1 MDPDWILLVG
11 LAVLGRGLRLG
22 LIEEQ
27 IKAIAKRLL
36 LILRLGERQQ
46 KCVAQDG
53 AVGKADL
60 GDGPHRVDAFGRRE
74 PHACAPR
81 RTKEAMQVLSHP
93 MPIRRRSDARP
104 WR

>member
-1 MDPDWILLVG
+1 MLFVG
-11 LAVLGRGLRLG
+11 LAVLGRRRRLR

-27 IKAIAKRLL
+27 VKTIAERLL
-36 LILRLGERQQ
+36 LILRLGEREQEG
-46 KCVAQDG
+46 VAQDG

-74 PHACAPR
+74 SHPRAPR

-93 MPIRRRSDARP
+93 LSIRRRSDARP